1 MPLLT
6 DACTSCPRLCRFFA
20 SWILLSE
27 VSWLSSVKFLTGNWK
42 AKELHSCCVHVKSC
56 GTNLEGTFHG
66 LVVLRHEAIY
76 EEVNEELSNLKH
88 HCNGDTEVEGYG
100 TAQGGYVW
108 SIWPL
113 NEVMIISDFSF
124 LHYIVRIYLVCRAL
138 SNCFDIKGC
147 KVNLNFQQV
156 ACHACVPCGTRG
168 KAIWIHS
175 SCLERDICKLVCE
188 FSWVYFN
195 LILLRWPI
203 WLSDWQLVDQFLTLK
218 VTSAIPFA
226 GIHLLDD
233 CIHTVDI
240 GPITCKVTWFCAI
253 SAHFSEYF
261 SSYLS
266 G

>member
-1 MPLLT
+1 MRIYLMCVDLKLCILVNSLVKYSFFKLVFWGMPLLT

-27 VSWLSSVKFLTGNWK
+27 VSWFSSVKFLTGNWK

-113 NEVMIISDFSF
+113 NEVMIMSDF
-124 LHYIVRIYLVCRAL
+124 
-138 SNCFDIKGC
+138 
-147 KVNLNFQQV
+147 
-156 ACHACVPCGTRG
+156 
-168 KAIWIHS
+168 
-175 SCLERDICKLVCE
+175 
-188 FSWVYFN
+188 
-195 LILLRWPI
+195 
-203 WLSDWQLVDQFLTLK
+203 
-218 VTSAIPFA
+218 
-226 GIHLLDD
+226 
-233 CIHTVDI
+233 
-240 GPITCKVTWFCAI
+240 
-253 SAHFSEYF
+253 
-261 SSYLS
+261 
-266 G
+266 